1 MVGAFFRTLLRPGWV
16 TWIFAPCPE
25 FSRSRKESNLD
36 WSLSGQ
42 YHLDSR
48 NVIYASASRG
58 SKSGGF
64 QTLPSNPALTEFEG
78 ERAITFEVG
87 VKLNPVRTVSFDFAL
102 YNTTVKGFQYNI
114 NTSLG
119 NVITNVKV
127 RTRGKI

>member
-36 WSLSGQ
+36 SSLSGQ
-42 YHLDSR
+42 YYLDSR

-78 ERAITFEVG
+78 ERALTFEVG

-102 YNTTVKGFQYNI
+102 YNKIGRASCRARRCQY
-114 NTSLG
+114 
-119 NVITNVKV
+119 V
-127 RTRGKI
+127 